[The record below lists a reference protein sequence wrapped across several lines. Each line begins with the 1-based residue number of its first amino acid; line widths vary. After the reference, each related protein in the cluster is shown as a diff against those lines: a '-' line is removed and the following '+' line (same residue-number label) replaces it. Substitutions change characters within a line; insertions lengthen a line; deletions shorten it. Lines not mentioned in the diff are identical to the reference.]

1 MKNLRSIKMWPNTI
15 RIIFRSAH
23 HKFCF
28 PACPNWLLIAIS
40 RRPTLRASAAVQTDA
55 PSRTRSLVRN
65 WPVSPNNGNPCEN
78 RNAPGAT
85 GETQGEHESDNGTH
99 SADERE
105 SRGNR
110 PHCYKQGNN
119 DFDHSNQI
127 GDDLNTE
134 DSVEPEHQRAIRH
147 QGLDALC
154 FASGEFKNTYQ

>member
-1 MKNLRSIKMWPNTI
+1 VRIGTLQGSI
-15 RIIFRSAH
+15 
-23 HKFCF
+23 
-28 PACPNWLLIAIS
+28 
-40 RRPTLRASAAVQTDA
+40 
-55 PSRTRSLVRN
+55 
-65 WPVSPNNGNPCEN
+65 
-78 RNAPGAT
+78 
-85 GETQGEHESDNGTH
+85 GETQGEHESDNGH

-110 PHCYKQGNN
+110 PHCYRQGNN

-154 FASGEFKNTYQ
+154 FASGEFKNTISSSVSTRPQREKWMPLQRGPGLVVQ